1 MQQRPLLQSTV
12 LVNTLIWETRN
23 LMLNIPLYTDNFFS
37 VICMVLKQ
45 YREIC
50 QSAYRGIVQP
60 DTEDKRI
67 CSAAWLKDE
76 DICRFLK

>member
-1 MQQRPLLQSTV
+1 
-12 LVNTLIWETRN
+12 
-23 LMLNIPLYTDNFFS
+23 
-37 VICMVLKQ
+37 MVLKQ